1 MGFEEVRQMRVSVCM
16 GSQSPYRFV
25 VEGVVMTTRL
35 TLCTLLRIASLHSQS
50 KDVEKQKRVHV
61 IALVE
66 D

>member
-1 MGFEEVRQMRVSVCM
+1 MGFEEVRQMKELVCM

-25 VEGVVMTTRL
+25 VEGVVMMRRLRLCSLLTT
-35 TLCTLLRIASLHSQS
+35 ASSYSQS
-50 KDVEKQKRVHV
+50 KDVEKQEMVYV